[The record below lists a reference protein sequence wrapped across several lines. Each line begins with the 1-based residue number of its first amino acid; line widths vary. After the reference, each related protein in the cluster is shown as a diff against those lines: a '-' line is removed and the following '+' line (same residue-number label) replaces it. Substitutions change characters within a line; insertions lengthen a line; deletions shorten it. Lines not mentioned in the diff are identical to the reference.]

1 MMGRWGLL
9 AVLLVGAGSAGCN
22 NFNTTIGTPTPASDI
37 FSLSPSSINV
47 GNSPFILTVNG
58 AGFASNSVVQWN
70 LVNLT
75 TTFVNSS
82 QVTALVPA
90 SDIAQAGTV
99 SITVNT
105 PGSAQSNPQQGIL
118 IQDESNALPF
128 LVSGGGNP
136 IPTIA
141 PPLVPASI
149 SAGTTFT
156 LKVTGTQFVQG
167 AVVNWANPIS
177 TPLTTTFVSAT
188 EVDAQVTCAQD
199 LPAGTARVSVTNPP
213 GGTGNTGGGSSNT
226 LSFTISAL
234 AIYPAP
240 AVTSLFPGSASAGS
254 AGQPLTINGSCFVP
268 NSTVTY
274 NNVAHPAAYLSPSA
288 LTIQLSAGDQSA
300 VGSYPVVVTDPAPGG
315 GNSNSVPFAV
325 TAAQQSN
332 ARTNGSLSAAS
343 SIGPLSPA
351 INSDHRY
358 LAFVAPVPDPASD
371 ASTGPTNVY
380 LRDTCAGA
388 AASCAPATTLISV
401 AADGS
406 AADGSSRAP
415 SISADGRYVSF
426 VSTADDLIAGGSS
439 GAGEIFVRDT
449 CTGAPAGCVPAT
461 TLVSLAADGSFAN
474 GPSDSPYLSANGRY
488 VVFESSATNLVP
500 NAKSSSS
507 AIYMR
512 DLCTGGPAGC
522 QASTVLLSVSG
533 ASASSP

>member
-9 AVLLVGAGSAGCN
+9 AVLLMGAGSAGCN
-22 NFNTTIGTPTPASDI
+22 EFNTTIGTPTPASTI

-58 AGFASNSVVQWN
+58 YGFVSNSVVQWN

-75 TTFVNSS
+75 TTFVSSS
-82 QVTALVPA
+82 QLTALVPA
-90 SDIAQAGTV
+90 TDIAQAATI

-118 IQDESNALPF
+118 VQDESNALPF

-136 IPTIA
+136 VPTITS
-141 PPLVPASI
+141 LQPATI
-149 SAGTTFT
+149 AAGTAASFPM
-156 LKVTGTQFVQG
+156 KVAGTQFVQG

-177 TPLTTTFVSAT
+177 TPLATTFVSAT
-188 EVDAQVTCAQD
+188 EVDVTITPA
-199 LPAGTARVSVTNPP
+199 LVATAGTARVSVTNPA
-213 GGTGNTGGGSSNT
+213 GGPQNTGGGTSGT
-226 LSFTISAL
+226 LTFTI
-234 AIYPAP
+234 
-240 AVTSLFPGSASAGS
+240 
-254 AGQPLTINGSCFVP
+254 
-268 NSTVTY
+268 
-274 NNVAHPAAYLSPSA
+274 
-288 LTIQLSAGDQSA
+288 
-300 VGSYPVVVTDPAPGG
+300 TDPPQ
-315 GNSNSVPFAV
+315 N
-325 TAAQQSN
+325 N
-332 ARTNGSLSAAS
+332 ARSNGGLSAAS

-351 INSDHRY
+351 ISSDHRY
-358 LAFVAPVPDPASD
+358 LAFVAPVPDPTSD

-380 LRDTCAGA
+380 VRDTCAGA
-388 AASCAPATTLISV
+388 AASCVPATTLISV

-426 VSTADDLIAGGSS
+426 VSTADNLIAGGS
-439 GAGEIFVRDT
+439 GGVGEIFVRDT

-500 NAKSSSS
+500 NAKSSSP